1 MTGSLTSATIVD
13 THGRHDVAV
22 PTGTS
27 LGGLLDYLGID
38 HSPGT
43 LIIADNNGRVV
54 DLDDVFGS
62 HLPPGSLLTI
72 TRGVDTRRA
81 EARLLTQAS
90 RSWFHPVL
98 SLVAAFGILLVLE
111 GALVGGVWRAQ
122 LWAPTWLRW
131 LLAALCLVL
140 SLGLLQRRRVWSSPW
155 LCPPTTACVG
165 LALAG
170 VLAPD
175 ALAAGSLLATLTAWG
190 ALVGALLAWTITRG
204 PVLLTAASV
213 WAGLA
218 IFATMQATL
227 GLPWTQLA
235 PFVQVLA
242 TVGVAVAPHYTF
254 RVPDSQLLDLPLV
267 TTSAPTVRAPDVV
280 APSPITHRRVERS
293 LREATARGQVLLL
306 FCCVLVTLSAPI
318 TVRLIDMTTWAG
330 RAALALQLACLGVLL
345 VTPRHHRERGA
356 RALPRLAALGVALA
370 TCVGSPLLSNVGAA
384 PMGAL
389 FVVTAC
395 ALCVGTL
402 LHTAKPTTPL
412 FGRFLDL
419 LEALSLLTLLPAA
432 SLTAGLFTLVR
443 QVMS

>member
-1 MTGSLTSATIVD
+1 MAGSLTSATIVD
-13 THGRHDVAV
+13 VYGRHDVAV

-27 LGGLLDYLGID
+27 LGGLLDHLGID
-38 HSPGT
+38 HTPGT
-43 LIIADNNGRVV
+43 LVVADNNGKTV

-72 TRGVDTRRA
+72 TRGTDTRQAEVRA
-81 EARLLTQAS
+81 ITEAT

-98 SLVAAFGILLVLE
+98 GLVAAFGILIVLE
-111 GALVGGVWRAQ
+111 ATLVAEVWLAQ
-122 LWAPTWLRW
+122 TWAPAWLRW
-131 LLAALCLVL
+131 ALAALCLAL
-140 SLGLLQRRRVWSSPW
+140 SLALLARRRVWTSPW

-165 LALAG
+165 LAVAG
-170 VLAPD
+170 LLTPD
-175 ALAAGSLLATLTAWG
+175 ALAAASLLPTLAAWG
-190 ALVGALLAWTITRG
+190 ALMGALLAWTLTRG
-204 PVLLTAASV
+204 TVLLTAAYV

-218 IFATMQATL
+218 ITATVQATL
-227 GLPWTQLA
+227 GVPWTQLA

-242 TVGVAVAPHYTF
+242 TVGVTVAPQYTF

-267 TTSAPTVRAPDVV
+267 TTSAPTVRAPAVV
-280 APSPITHRRVERS
+280 APAPITHRRVERS

-306 FCCVLVTLSAPI
+306 FCCTLVAVTALLN
-318 TVRLIDMTTWAG
+318 VQLIGLATWAG

-356 RALPRLAALGVALA
+356 RALPRLTALVLVLA
-370 TCVGSPLLSNVGAA
+370 TALGSPLLPQVGAA
-384 PMGAL
+384 TMGAML
-389 FVVTAC
+389 VVAAC
-395 ALCVGTL
+395 GVCVGTV

-419 LEALSLLTLLPAA
+419 VEAFSLLTLLPAA
-432 SLTAGLFTLVR
+432 SLAAGLFTLVR